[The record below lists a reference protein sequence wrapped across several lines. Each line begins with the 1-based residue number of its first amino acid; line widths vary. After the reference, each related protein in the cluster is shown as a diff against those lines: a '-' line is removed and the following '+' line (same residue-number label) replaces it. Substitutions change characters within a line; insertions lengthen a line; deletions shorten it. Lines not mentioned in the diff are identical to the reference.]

1 MRLIAP
7 DPMPAPQ
14 TMVTKPARTTA
25 TDSLNYRM
33 WIARSISAMR
43 SEVDASQLRQQV
55 H

>member
-1 MRLIAP
+1 MTAP
-7 DPMPAPQ
+7 NSPA
-14 TMVTKPARTTA
+14 TPASAMTSTLVA
-25 TDSLNYRM
+25 TDSLNDRM